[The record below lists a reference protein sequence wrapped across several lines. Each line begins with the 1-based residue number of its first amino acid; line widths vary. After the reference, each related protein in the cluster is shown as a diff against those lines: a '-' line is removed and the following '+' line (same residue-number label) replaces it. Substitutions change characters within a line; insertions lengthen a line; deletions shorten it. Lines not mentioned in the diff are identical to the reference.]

1 VSGDRPERIDQVVHV
16 LAGHDAIGTH
26 VLHLRS
32 LLRSMGFA
40 SDVYAGATQP
50 EVADEAFPFEALPAT
65 TRPGTWLVFHHSIGT
80 PVAEAV
86 LRRREPMILD
96 YHNVTPA
103 SLVRRWAPWVR
114 AELELGREQ
123 LGALAPAARFGI
135 AHSHFSQSELSAA
148 GCRHSAVAAPFS
160 DLAVAPGAFP
170 GNTGSRGSAGQGA
183 QWLFVGRVSPHKA
196 QHDLLKALACYR
208 RCFDP
213 DARLVLVG
221 TSLGEEYPRALD
233 RFAARL
239 GLTDAVER
247 VGVVSGAD
255 LARYYATSEVFLCA
269 SDHEG
274 FCVPLVEAMFYG
286 LPVVAYDAAA
296 VGETV
301 GDGGLVLRDKAPM
314 TLATAAHRVV
324 SDASLRKSLVRAG
337 RRRVEEFT
345 VGACNTRFRA
355 VLEEA
360 LSLSSEP
367 PGPWR
372 PAAAS

>member
-1 VSGDRPERIDQVVHV
+1 MSGDRPERIDQVVHV

-26 VLHLRS
+26 VLHLRT

-50 EVADEAFPFEALPAT
+50 EVADEALPVEALPAT

-86 LRRREPMILD
+86 LHRQEPMILD
-96 YHNVTPA
+96 YHNITPA

-123 LGALAPAARFGI
+123 LVALAAEARFGV
-135 AHSHFSQSELSAA
+135 AHSHFSQAELRAA
-148 GCRHSAVAAPFS
+148 GCRRSAVAAPFS
-160 DLAVAPGAFP
+160 DVAVAPGPLPSKAS
-170 GNTGSRGSAGQGA
+170 GSLGTTRPGA

-233 RFAARL
+233 RFAAHL

-247 VGVVSGAD
+247 TGVVSGAD
-255 LARYYATSEVFLCA
+255 LARYYATSDVFLSA

-301 GDGGLVLRDKAPM
+301 GDAGLVLHDKAPM
-314 TLATAAHRVV
+314 TLATAAYRVV
-324 SDASLRKSLVRAG
+324 SDATLRTSLVRAG
-337 RRRVEEFT
+337 RRRVGDFT
-345 VGACNTRFRA
+345 VGACTTRWRV

-360 LSLSSEP
+360 LSS
-367 PGPWR
+367 
-372 PAAAS
+372 